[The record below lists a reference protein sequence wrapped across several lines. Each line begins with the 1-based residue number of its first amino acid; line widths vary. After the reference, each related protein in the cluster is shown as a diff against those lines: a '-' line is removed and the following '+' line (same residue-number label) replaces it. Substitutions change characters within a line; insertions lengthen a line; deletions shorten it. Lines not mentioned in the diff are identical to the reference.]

1 MAIKRE
7 PVQIVEIDID
17 FCTLTY
23 GTGSCT
29 AVLGTDSQRKCF
41 NSWNTCPV
49 KTSFVK
55 GSLTLRF
62 INSRSNL
69 PIDGNIYFP
78 TLDSV
83 SAFSS
88 SVNIAGSNPKLGQL
102 GKRGKVT
109 VQLQDFPYHDRYTDK
124 YADERVSGDAQVDE
138 GGYNPVDRGTFWT
151 KFKKRHPN
159 YAGRPLRVKNAYI
172 LEDGTLSVEQT
183 RHFIIT
189 DLVGPS
195 DNNSVT
201 LEAKD
206 ILSLAEK
213 QAAVAPKASNG
224 QLASDITTANSISF
238 DLTPAGIGDDEY
250 PASGYAAMGRE
261 LVQYT
266 RSSDTITLTARGEE
280 STEAKEHKTGATFQQ
295 ALRYTNQ
302 NIDDVVTD
310 LLTNY
315 TSIDPTFIPSADY
328 AAEIDVWAPNVLINT
343 TIVKPTSV
351 AELLG
356 EMSVLGTSIWWDDVA
371 QEVKL
376 AQNKPLDFQQVPTA
390 ISDDDSIK
398 AIDQKDR
405 DEERITQV
413 HFYSVQT
420 DPFGGV
426 KDKSNYDRINVTL
439 DPDAQNVNNYNET
452 RIREVF
458 CRWLNVGNDIAVN
471 LASSRLLKR
480 FNSAPIYTTITLDAK
495 DISIGLF
502 DILNVT
508 SRVITDGAGKPLAS
522 KLQVVEKTETRSGHE
537 VKIVAQSYNYPDAR
551 GFIMVNTAPD
561 YSSATEEE
569 KNGGCYIIA
578 AANSS
583 FPDGREAYQI
593 S

>member
-23 GTGSCT
+23 GTSPCT

-49 KTSFVK
+49 KSVYNK
-55 GSLTLRF
+55 GTLTLRF

-69 PIDGNIYFP
+69 SIDGNVYFP
-78 TLDSV
+78 VLTSV

-88 SVNIAGSNPKLGQL
+88 SVNIAGSNPKLGQI

-109 VQLQDFPYHDRYTDK
+109 VQLEDFPYHDRYTDK
-124 YADERVSGDAQVDE
+124 YADERVSGDAQLDE
-138 GGYNPVDRGTFWT
+138 GGYSPADRGTFWT

-195 DNNSVT
+195 DDNRVT

-213 QAAVAPKASNG
+213 QSAVAPKASKG
-224 QLASDITTANSISF
+224 QLATDITVDNSISF

-250 PASGYAAMGRE
+250 LTSGYAAIGKE

-266 RSSDTITLTARGEE
+266 RSGDTITLTERGSEG
-280 STEAKEHKTGATFQQ
+280 TEVKEHKTDDTFQQ
-295 ALRYTNQ
+295 AINYVNQ

-315 TSIDPTFIPSADY
+315 TSIDPSFVPSADY

-343 TIVKPTSV
+343 IIVKPTPV
-351 AELLG
+351 TELLG
-356 EMSVLGTSIWWDDVA
+356 ELSVLGTSIWWDDVD

-376 AQNKPLDFQQVPTA
+376 AQNKPLEFNQVPTPL
-390 ISDDDSIK
+390 SDDDSIK
-398 AIDQKDR
+398 AITQKDR
-405 DEERITQV
+405 DEDRITQV

-420 DPFGGV
+420 DPFGDI
-426 KDKSNYDRINVTL
+426 KDKGNYDRINVTL
-439 DPDAQNVNNYNET
+439 DADAQNVNNYNET

-458 CRWLNVGNDIAVN
+458 CRWLNVGNDVAVN

-480 FNSAPIYTTITLDAK
+480 FNTAPTYTTITLDAK
-495 DISIGLF
+495 DISVGLF
-502 DILNVT
+502 DVLDVT
-508 SRVITDGAGKPLAS
+508 SRVITDDVGKPVAS
-522 KLQVVEKTETRSGHE
+522 KLQVVEKTETQSGHE
-537 VKIVAQSYNYPDAR
+537 VRIVAQSYNYPDSR

-561 YSSATEEE
+561 YDSATEED

-578 AANSS
+578 EANST
-583 FPDGREAYQI
+583 FPDGREAYLI
-593 S
+593 T